1 MSAFERRLNS
11 ISYRIIS
18 YRIGALPQRQF
29 RVGLRVQFINL
40 GYHLLVK

>member
-18 YRIGALPQRQF
+18 QRQF
-29 RVGLRVQFINL
+29 RVGLRVQFIDL